1 MIPRQLALQN
11 ILGQLGPHEETR
23 STHTHQDKSI
33 CYLKKEKKT
42 KTKTVLP
49 TVLILIIS
57 VVMGPLGAK
66 KDCE

>member
-33 CYLKKEKKT
+33 CYLKKEKNKN
-42 KTKTVLP
+42 KNSSP
-49 TVLILIIS
+49 NCSHIDYFCGD
-57 VVMGPLGAK
+57 GPFGGKERL
-66 KDCE
+66 